1 MPDMHA
7 FLREHGRIVCKPLHE
22 MGGRSIFVIELGDKN
37 ANVIFETL
45 TDYGSHF
52 AIVQR
57 YIPDIVTTGDSRV
70 ILVDGEPAP
79 YALARIPTDADNRGN
94 LAAGA
99 TGHGRSL
106 NDRDRWLAAQIG
118 PVLRS
123 RGMLFVGLDVI
134 GGFVTEINVT
144 SPTGVRELDRQFGT
158 DIAGSLMDAIARRVA
173 AAPQLTMAAIQS
185 RNTDNDRL
193 TTAIFAAALL
203 HGLVILGVRL
213 VRRQLEI
220 SPCPHWKYCWCPRAR
235 TSTSRIWT
243 RPCAA
248 CAARGGCRRRKA
260 SARRCPKRSPRWTT
274 GSATPSRRTS
284 CPLRLR
290 TNPVRLPCSPGAPSR
305 QSPAGR
311 HGMAEATAHEE
322 VAAQRPLPRGG
333 AAYGRHQPRL
343 ALRGEAARDD
353 PAG

>member
-1 MPDMHA
+1 MSAKPLSIAVVMDPIDDIKPRKDTTLAMLLAAQRRGWHVSYLEMRDLWLRDGIAMGRAHALTVREQDQDWFTRAEPVVTRLGEFDAILMRKDPPFDTEYIYSTYILERAELQGALVVNRPQGLRDMNEKVFTAWFPECCAPTLISRDMADMHA
-7 FLREHGRIVCKPLHE
+7 FLREHGRIVCKPLHG

-99 TGHGRSL
+99 TGHGRPL

-173 AAPQLTMAAIQS
+173 A
-185 RNTDNDRL
+185 
-193 TTAIFAAALL
+193 
-203 HGLVILGVRL
+203 HG
-213 VRRQLEI
+213 
-220 SPCPHWKYCWCPRAR
+220 
-235 TSTSRIWT
+235 
-243 RPCAA
+243 
-248 CAARGGCRRRKA
+248 
-260 SARRCPKRSPRWTT
+260 
-274 GSATPSRRTS
+274 
-284 CPLRLR
+284 
-290 TNPVRLPCSPGAPSR
+290 N
-305 QSPAGR
+305 
-311 HGMAEATAHEE
+311 
-322 VAAQRPLPRGG
+322 
-333 AAYGRHQPRL
+333 
-343 ALRGEAARDD
+343 
-353 PAG
+353 